1 MNSKHAETINGV
13 RVPYSGACW
22 NPDKPLQQLTL
33 SVAKIKFMDSGF
45 RRSDAGSLWPYKA
58 STRQH
63 FILLVALRIP
73 RESQ

>member
-13 RVPYSGACW
+13 RVRHSGVCRKL
-22 NPDKPLQQLTL
+22 DELLQQLTF
-33 SVAKIKFMDSGF
+33 SVIKRKFMDSGF
-45 RRSDAGSLWPYKA
+45 LRSDAGSLWPYKA